1 MSPKYTYVLEWLLF
15 NENDQIKMLAYAQ
28 TWLCPRYLK
37 MSLVLKLLQKW
48 GTAGHSKIYVVNSLR
63 KFGLFLEMAIT
74 SANINRFCSYFQGL
88 ILTYISIT
96 FINKF
101 FGSDEVEILAL
112 CSERPNLCPLMTI
125 SFLMEFLNQ
134 SYPTTLGTNLHLWL
148 HVIFDLMILGK

>member
-1 MSPKYTYVLEWLLF
+1 MDTRGVA
-15 NENDQIKMLAYAQ
+15 I
-28 TWLCPRYLK
+28 YLK
-37 MSLVLKLLQKW
+37 SSDQKSHEPTSVGWYPKSLEYFGLKIPSKMGW
-48 GTAGHSKIYVVNSLR
+48 ASTFKIYVVNSLR
-63 KFGLFLEMAIT
+63 KLTTFLEMAIT

-125 SFLMEFLNQ
+125 SFLMEF
-134 SYPTTLGTNLHLWL
+134 
-148 HVIFDLMILGK
+148 